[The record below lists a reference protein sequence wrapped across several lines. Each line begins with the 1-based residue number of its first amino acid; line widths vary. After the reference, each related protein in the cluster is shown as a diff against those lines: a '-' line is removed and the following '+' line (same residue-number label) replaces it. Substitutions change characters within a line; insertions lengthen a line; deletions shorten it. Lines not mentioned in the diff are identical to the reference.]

1 MDGSWVVAHRDLADF
16 NGCNHGG
23 ATDDEFVQHYGYAT
37 KNYVNLR
44 HASCVYL
51 YDGKVSCGI
60 GHLLDVEQLL
70 DDGATMVHDEV
81 SSIGIMNETNSKI
94 LL

>member
-1 MDGSWVVAHRDLADF
+1 MAAYRDLAHF

-23 ATDDEFVQHYGYAT
+23 ATDDEFVQHYGYSA
-37 KNYVNLR
+37 KNHVDLC
-44 HASCVYL
+44 HACGFYL
-51 YDGKVSCGI
+51 YDGKFSCGL
-60 GHLLDVEQLL
+60 GDLLDVEQLL

-94 LL
+94 LLQSGLF